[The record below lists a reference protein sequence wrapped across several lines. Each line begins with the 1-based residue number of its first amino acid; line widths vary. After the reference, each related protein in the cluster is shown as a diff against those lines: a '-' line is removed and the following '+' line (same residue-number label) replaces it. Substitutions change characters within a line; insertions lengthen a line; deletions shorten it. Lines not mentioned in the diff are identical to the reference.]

1 MRVLIN
7 KILKELHIKSIIK
20 KVLNENYYH
29 KTLNEEPIEEPIED
43 SNDSENDNEEGEDG
57 VIFPPV
63 DVDGLTPQEAEHNKN
78 KNNPSERKFDYNK
91 LKDRPVTVLSNEITR
106 KRDIEN
112 ENHGK
117 LPTLSIDYGGNKES
131 KSYKSNLKLLQYI
144 LLQPETWDRD
154 RSQKLPI
161 ADKENGLREEIK
173 SGEFGEIT
181 HEVLKKFQR
190 RARKTFTQ
198 QFSDIENHGYGSDA
212 IQSDRCSSIEHS
224 WENEFNGVV
233 DEWTWCKLMQVTNYR
248 ELSKLESIIEDR
260 DIPRETID
268 RITDIAEIKTLDA
281 NEDTFDDSKRSMFKS
296 LSLKL
301 FSNLANNKIYST
313 TNKRTWENIKNDFLK
328 GIQRVEEIEELEKD
342 REEFIQDYPDKGHLL
357 WVKFDKLIKNLIN
370 DVEEGKVNKEDINK
384 FWKPYKKRWVEI
396 QRKLG
401 GGNAEAEKELVDLQ
415 KEYINYREKKNP
427 SNESIFEDLILALK
441 EGLRDRK
448 LSITDINTILHN
460 ASDAI
465 YKVFDK
471 DGQNSTK
478 QNKIRGVI
486 KNILNTI
493 KDEEKVDV
501 FTVVDLLQKINLK
514 KLQYDLYEKSFCE
527 CDGDYFEGCGSKK
540 GDKSSLLNKGVEEIK
555 RYLDGDLEDS
565 SISGASKSI
574 YNLIIDSETTKADK
588 YDIVSKNPITLEN
601 SDIIKGGK
609 KIEVKKYPVAA
620 GNEYTLSEF
629 IGLYKKTE
637 NVEKYRKKNGNHYI
651 KYNKIIEGVVDL
663 LKKDDGGLKDK
674 FIGDDKLFGIFVDDY
689 QFYNY
694 NQIEL
699 SWSADSDLKKTHPD
713 EKRITLK
720 FKIKENAKPT
730 RWVEGNCN
738 IDTPIKESKTKST
751 IKKLL
756 KEEFNDLG
764 WIEKAFNSKLSKNEN
779 WILVNDI
786 DRESI
791 SEGHEIQKYLFDLGY
806 DWGSGDFQSLKD
818 FCIYTIYHYGN
829 IKDGN
834 QIYYQD
840 GCRSAEVR
848 ISDKDIK
855 GGRHMIYYWSD
866 LKPKTIKEENE
877 FDWIRDVEAIKSPKV
892 SENNRYVIWLGE
904 LEGYEREQ
912 IKDWLFKNLSKCN
925 KQPFTDLNFEDK
937 AVVTFSSIPCG
948 VGGFKDSV
956 YEDAKDAYQTWSK
969 YMIPLD
975 PQKIL
980 KGVNIN
986 ESQDF
991 DWTDEVKP
999 TLNVAFEEGM
1009 IKKGDVLTL
1018 SGELTDSE
1026 GRFPIQVSDFK
1037 IKIETLRGPDSA
1049 WSDISHSF
1057 FIPLQEKYFEHLGYD
1072 ETESG
1077 ASIRFANTDGK
1088 LEVLDIS

>member
-1 MRVLIN
+1 MKVLIN
-7 KILKELHIKSIIK
+7 KILKELHNKSIIK
-20 KVLNENYYH
+20 KVLNENYWDTTVEMFSNLKNNHQTVDELLGRY
-29 KTLNEEPIEEPIED
+29 KSIEKSRFYSVSDLDDIMVNGQITVLDFIEGLQ
-43 SNDSENDNEEGEDG
+43 SNDINKEAYEEDG
-57 VIFPPV
+57 VIFPTTDTT
-63 DVDGLTPQEAEHNKN
+63 DVQDIESKEGLTPQEIEHDK
-78 KNNPSERKFDYNK
+78 KQNNPPDDSDEENGVEFDYNQ
-91 LKDRPVTVLSNEITR
+91 LKDREVTVLSNELTR
-106 KRDIEN
+106 KEEIEK
-112 ENHGK
+112 ENHTEL
-117 LPTLSIDYGGNKES
+117 LPLSIDYGGNKES
-131 KSYKSNLKLLQYI
+131 KLYKSNLKLLQYI
-144 LLQPETWDRD
+144 LLKGVQSVED
-154 RSQKLPI
+154 LN
-161 ADKENGLREEIK
+161 EEEINQLEK
-173 SGEFGEIT
+173 EIDNSKFGEIT
-181 HEVLKKFQR
+181 DILLRNFQIIQIQQEYKDGNEPDKILYLKGREINNEPKDGSIPYEVYNNLPEKYNNEGKV
-190 RARKTFTQ
+190 
-198 QFSDIENHGYGSDA
+198 DI
-212 IQSDRCSSIEHS
+212 
-224 WENEFNGVV
+224 
-233 DEWTWCKLMQVTNYR
+233 WTWKKLMEVMDKR
-248 ELSKLESIIEDR
+248 EKVKLESIIEDR
-260 DIPRETID
+260 GIPRETID
-268 RITDIAEIKTLDA
+268 RIADIAEIKTIDA
-281 NEDTFDDSKRSMFKS
+281 NKDTFDNSKRSMFKS

-313 TNKRTWENIKNDFLK
+313 DNKRTWENLEDDFLK
-328 GIQRVEEIEELEKD
+328 GIQKVKEIEKELEELEKRKEIYLNSLTLD
-342 REEFIQDYPDKGHLL
+342 NRERNEKGINRYI
-357 WVKFDKLIKNLIN
+357 KDTFDDPIKNLIN
-370 DVEEGKVNKEDINK
+370 DIEEGKVNKEDIDK
-384 FWKPYKKRWVEI
+384 FWKPYKDKWDRIEELKV
-396 QRKLG
+396 
-401 GGNAEAEKELVDLQ
+401 GNAKSREAEKELVDLQ
-415 KEYINYREKKNP
+415 KEYIDYREKKNP

-441 EGLRDRK
+441 EGLRDEQ

-460 ASDAI
+460 TSDAI
-465 YKVFDK
+465 YKVFDTDRK
-471 DGQNSTK
+471 NSTK
-478 QNKIRGVI
+478 QKKIRGVI

-493 KDEEKVDV
+493 KNKEKVDV
-501 FTVVDLLQKINLK
+501 FTVVDLLQKINVK
-514 KLQYDLYEKSFCE
+514 KLQHDLYEKSFCE
-527 CDGDYFEGCGSKK
+527 CGDYFEGCGGKK
-540 GDKSSLLNKGVEEIK
+540 GDKSSLLNKGVVEIK

-565 SISGASKSI
+565 SISGASESI
-574 YNLIIDSETTKADK
+574 YNLIMDSETTKADK

-601 SDIIKGGK
+601 RDIIEGGK

-663 LKKDDGGLKDK
+663 LNSNDGGLKDK

-699 SWSADSDLKKTHPD
+699 SWSADSDQKRFSD

-720 FKIKENAKPT
+720 FKIKENAEPT
-730 RWVEGNCN
+730 RWVKGNCN

-764 WIEKAFNSKLSKNEN
+764 WIENAFNSKLSKNEN

-806 DWGSGDFQSLKD
+806 DWGTGDFKSLKD
-818 FCIYTIYHYGN
+818 FCIYTIYHYGD

-877 FDWIRDVEAIKSPKV
+877 FDW
-892 SENNRYVIWLGE
+892 
-904 LEGYEREQ
+904 
-912 IKDWLFKNLSKCN
+912 
-925 KQPFTDLNFEDK
+925 
-937 AVVTFSSIPCG
+937 
-948 VGGFKDSV
+948 
-956 YEDAKDAYQTWSK
+956 
-969 YMIPLD
+969 
-975 PQKIL
+975 
-980 KGVNIN
+980 
-986 ESQDF
+986 
-991 DWTDEVKP
+991 TDEVKP

-1037 IKIETLRGPDSA
+1037 IKIEIIRGPDSV

-1057 FIPLQEKYFEHLGYD
+1057 FIPLQEKYFEHLGYN
-1072 ETESG
+1072 EPESG
-1077 ASIRFANTDGK
+1077 ASIRFANTDGN

>member
-7 KILKELHIKSIIK
+7 KILKELHSKSIIK

-29 KTLNEEPIEEPIED
+29 KILNEIYQKPWFVKKIGSLLRTGKSNLDKKLFGEALENYNEVLKVYGGLTEGQKNVKELAWFDIDITITEIKKIENLIQKLEANNDDTNDDIEEPIED
-43 SNDSENDNEEGEDG
+43 SNDSENDKEADLKGL
-57 VIFPPV
+57 ISPPF
-63 DVDGLTPQEAEHNKN
+63 DVTGLTPEEAAEIEKN
-78 KNNPSERKFDYNK
+78 KNNPSDDSKPEKKGNITYDDI
-91 LKDRPVTVLSNEITR
+91 KDRKVTVLSNELTR
-106 KRDIEN
+106 KKEIYD

-161 ADKENGLREEIK
+161 ADKENGLKEEIK

-190 RARKTFTQ
+190 YARKTFTQ
-198 QFSDIENHGYGSDA
+198 QFSDIENYGYGNDA

-233 DEWTWCKLMQVTNYR
+233 DGWTWCKLMQVTNYR
-248 ELSKLESIIEDR
+248 ELGKLNSIIDDR
-260 DIPRETID
+260 DNID

-313 TNKRTWENIKNDFLK
+313 TNKRTWENLENDFLK
-328 GIQRVEEIEELEKD
+328 GIKKVGEIEKELEELEKGKEKYLNGLTLDD
-342 REEFIQDYPDKGHLL
+342 RERNEKGINRY
-357 WVKFDKLIKNLIN
+357 VKDTFDDPIKNLIN
-370 DVEEGKVNKEDINK
+370 DVEEGKVNKEDIDN

-396 QRKLG
+396 QRRLG
-401 GGNAEAEKELVDLQ
+401 GGNAEAEKEEEDLQ
-415 KEYINYREKKNP
+415 KEYIDYREKKNP

-460 ASDAI
+460 TSDAI
-465 YKVFDK
+465 YEVFGTDR
-471 DGQNSTK
+471 QNSTK

-493 KDEEKVDV
+493 KNKEKVDV
-501 FTVVDLLQKINLK
+501 FTVVDLLQKINVK
-514 KLQYDLYEKSFCE
+514 KLQHDLYEKSFCE
-527 CDGDYFEGCGSKK
+527 CDGDYFEGCGGKK
-540 GDKSSLLNKGVEEIK
+540 GDKSSLLNEGVVEIK
-555 RYLDGDLEDS
+555 RYLSGDLKNLP
-565 SISGASKSI
+565 ISGASESI
-574 YNLIIDSETTKADK
+574 YNLIMDNETTKADK

-601 SDIIKGGK
+601 SYIIEGGK
-609 KIEVKKYPVAA
+609 KIEVKKYPVDA

-629 IGLYKKTE
+629 IGLYKRSK
-637 NVEKYRKKNGNHYI
+637 NVEKYKEKNGNHYI
-651 KYNKIIEGVVDL
+651 RYNKIIEGVVDL
-663 LKKDDGGLKDK
+663 LNSNDGGLKDE

-699 SWSADSDLKKTHPD
+699 SWSADSGQKRFSD

-764 WIEKAFNSKLSKNEN
+764 WIQDTVTAKLAKNEN

-791 SEGHEIQKYLFDLGY
+791 VR
-806 DWGSGDFQSLKD
+806 
-818 FCIYTIYHYGN
+818 
-829 IKDGN
+829 
-834 QIYYQD
+834 
-840 GCRSAEVR
+840 RS
-848 ISDKDIK
+848 
-855 GGRHMIYYWSD
+855 
-866 LKPKTIKEENE
+866 
-877 FDWIRDVEAIKSPKV
+877 
-892 SENNRYVIWLGE
+892 
-904 LEGYEREQ
+904 
-912 IKDWLFKNLSKCN
+912 
-925 KQPFTDLNFEDK
+925 
-937 AVVTFSSIPCG
+937 
-948 VGGFKDSV
+948 
-956 YEDAKDAYQTWSK
+956 
-969 YMIPLD
+969 
-975 PQKIL
+975 
-980 KGVNIN
+980 
-986 ESQDF
+986 
-991 DWTDEVKP
+991 
-999 TLNVAFEEGM
+999 
-1009 IKKGDVLTL
+1009 
-1018 SGELTDSE
+1018 
-1026 GRFPIQVSDFK
+1026 
-1037 IKIETLRGPDSA
+1037 
-1049 WSDISHSF
+1049 
-1057 FIPLQEKYFEHLGYD
+1057 
-1072 ETESG
+1072 
-1077 ASIRFANTDGK
+1077 
-1088 LEVLDIS
+1088 